1 MKLSVYAQKLGI
13 TYKTAW
19 RLWKNG
25 NLDAYQLPTGTVIV
39 DIQEGELL
47 QKAIRKKKKNETNS

>member
-19 RLWKNG
+19 RLWKDEK
-25 NLDAYQLPTGTVIV
+25 LDAYQLPTGTIIV
-39 DIQEGELL
+39 NIQEGELL